1 MTEGGV
7 RLQKYLARA
16 GVASRRACEELIA
29 DGRVR
34 VDGRLVT
41 ELGTRVRA
49 GSVVELDGRRVRPA
63 RARWVALHKPSG
75 YVCTRED
82 PQGRPTVYR
91 LLPESMRQ
99 LFHVGRL
106 DLMTE
111 GLLLLTNEG
120 ELAHRVLHPSH
131 RTPRRYEV
139 VLDGPAPSH
148 LVDRLLSGVELADGM
163 AAADAA
169 SLAPGPEAG
178 APLLAIEIHE
188 GRNREIRR
196 MMEALGVRIR
206 SLKRVTLGPIELGDL
221 SLGGWRELSA
231 EEVKALRAIATAAGE
246 RSPEQADTDGSE
258 AWK

>member
-1 MTEGGV
+1 
-7 RLQKYLARA
+7 
-16 GVASRRACEELIA
+16 
-29 DGRVR
+29 
-34 VDGRLVT
+34 
-41 ELGTRVRA
+41 
-49 GSVVELDGRRVRPA
+49 VVEVDGRRVRPA
-63 RARWVALHKPSG
+63 PARWVALHKPPG

-82 PQGRPTVYR
+82 PRGRPTVYN

-111 GLLLLTNEG
+111 GLLLFTNEG
-120 ELAHRVLHPSH
+120 EVAHSLLHPSR

-139 VLDGPAPSH
+139 ILHGPPPAD
-148 LVDRLLSGVELADGM
+148 LVDRLLQGIRLEDGM

-196 MMEALGVRIR
+196 MMDALGVKIR
-206 SLKRVTLGPIELGDL
+206 SLKRVALGPIELGGL
-221 SLGGWRELSA
+221 SLGDWRELSA
-231 EEVKALRAIATAAGE
+231 AEVDGLRTIAAAGE
-246 RSPEQADTDGSE
+246 RSPDREDTDGSE
-258 AWK
+258 AWT